1 MSAWGVRVLKKPAE
15 DRTLIDSC
23 LSLYWQYSTMMI
35 HSGPGQ
41 LLPSNDDDDDVGGSD
56 DDDDD
61 DDNSETLAY
70 CTGPP
75 LWGHNT

>member
-1 MSAWGVRVLKKPAE
+1 
-15 DRTLIDSC
+15 
-23 LSLYWQYSTMMI
+23 MMI

>member
-35 HSGPGQ
+35 HSGPGR
-41 LLPSNDDDDDVGGSD
+41 LFPSNDDDDDVGGSD
-56 DDDDD
+56 G

-70 CTGPP
+70 CTDPP
-75 LWGHNT
+75 LWGHKT

>member
-1 MSAWGVRVLKKPAE
+1 
-15 DRTLIDSC
+15 
-23 LSLYWQYSTMMI
+23 MMI

-70 CTGPP
+70 CTDPP
-75 LWGHNT
+75 L

>member
-1 MSAWGVRVLKKPAE
+1 MSAWGVRVLRKPAE

-41 LLPSNDDDDDVGGSD
+41 LWPSNDDDDDVGGSD
-56 DDDDD
+56 GD

-70 CTGPP
+70 CTDPP
-75 LWGHNT
+75 LWGHKT

>member
-1 MSAWGVRVLKKPAE
+1 
-15 DRTLIDSC
+15 
-23 LSLYWQYSTMMI
+23 MMI

-75 LWGHNT
+75 L

>member
-1 MSAWGVRVLKKPAE
+1 
-15 DRTLIDSC
+15 
-23 LSLYWQYSTMMI
+23 MMI

-56 DDDDD
+56 G

-70 CTGPP
+70 CTDPP
-75 LWGHNT
+75 LWGHKT